1 MPAYRGENFGSAEAV
16 RYVTEEEW
24 ITNFL
29 AKCEPLSQRQL
40 DILTFEFQKAAD
52 DAAEKLGSFNVQL
65 AS

>member
-1 MPAYRGENFGSAEAV
+1 MPAYRGENLGSADEV

-24 ITNFL
+24 ISNFL
-29 AKCEPLSQRQL
+29 AKCEPLSQRQM

-52 DAAEKLGSFNVQL
+52 DAAEKHDFLNVQL